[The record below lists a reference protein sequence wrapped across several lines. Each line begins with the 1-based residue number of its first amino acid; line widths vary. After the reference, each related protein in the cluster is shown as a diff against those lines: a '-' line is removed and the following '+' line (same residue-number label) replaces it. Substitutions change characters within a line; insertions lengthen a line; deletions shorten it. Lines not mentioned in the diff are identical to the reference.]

1 MSRECAFC
9 PSTADLTGEHL
20 WSHWMDDLFP
30 GKKRFTSKNEKG
42 EIIKQWEDASLSWKA
57 KVVCRRCNNGW
68 MSDMESKHAKPAMTG
83 LIRGNE
89 EATITKSHA
98 RSIALFGFKTAVI
111 FDHMQRGR
119 VPFFPQRARYRFRQC
134 LAIPFNV
141 SMWLAGF
148 LPIGKGEVHTSY
160 HDGTSESGNRLELYV
175 CTYAVGHL
183 AFQVVA
189 ARQTG
194 LTLFSPGDGFE
205 HLAIPF
211 WPRLRLGT
219 RWPPNYV
226 LRTVGDFD
234 EFSRRWETIIIR

>member
-83 LIRGNE
+83 LIRG
-89 EATITKSHA
+89 TKRRPSRNHTPDPL
-98 RSIALFGFKTAVI
+98 RFLVLRLPLFLTTCSVDA
-111 FDHMQRGR
+111 

-134 LAIPFNV
+134 LAIP
-141 SMWLAGF
+141 
-148 LPIGKGEVHTSY
+148 
-160 HDGTSESGNRLELYV
+160 
-175 CTYAVGHL
+175 
-183 AFQVVA
+183 
-189 ARQTG
+189 
-194 LTLFSPGDGFE
+194 
-205 HLAIPF
+205 
-211 WPRLRLGT
+211 
-219 RWPPNYV
+219 
-226 LRTVGDFD
+226 
-234 EFSRRWETIIIR
+234 